1 LDPIVKRLPIILS
14 AAYWLFVAVFLRMGY
29 QGDVDIYKASPTPIN
44 HTPAFDTFAC
54 FGLAAVAYAV
64 AAGIWWAV
72 VRFRPKAA

>member
-1 LDPIVKRLPIILS
+1 MKRLPIILS
-14 AAYWLFVAVFLRMGY
+14 AAYWLFVALFLWTGY
-29 QGDVDIYKASPTPIN
+29 KGDFAIYKASTTPIN

-54 FGLAAVAYAV
+54 LGLAAVAYAI